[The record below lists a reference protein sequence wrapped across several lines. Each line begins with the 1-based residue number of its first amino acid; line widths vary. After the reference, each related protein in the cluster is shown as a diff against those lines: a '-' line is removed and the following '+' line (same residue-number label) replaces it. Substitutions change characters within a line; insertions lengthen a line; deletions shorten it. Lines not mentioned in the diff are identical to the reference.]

1 MSKIDEIKNLKRQQ
15 KIVSPSQV
23 LSEEIKEEI
32 KEGTNERIKEENNVS
47 LKIERKRVSFDLRTD
62 IHQELKLQS
71 VIQDKNIYILIEEA
85 LMNYLKQK

>member
-1 MSKIDEIKNLKRQQ
+1 VSKIDEIKDLKRQQ

-23 LSEEIKEEI
+23 LSEEIKEET
-32 KEGTNERIKEENNVS
+32 KERIKEENNVS